1 MATWKQIETSR
12 EIRLWIS
19 QIIMPAATFVAAAMA
34 IPEVRQTV
42 KAKAKSIKASIDKK
56 FNKD

>member
-19 QIIMPAATFVAAAMA
+19 QIIMPAATFAAAAMA
-34 IPEVRQTV
+34 IAEVRQTV
-42 KAKAKSIKASIDKK
+42 KAKAKSIKASVDKK
-56 FNKD
+56 FKKD